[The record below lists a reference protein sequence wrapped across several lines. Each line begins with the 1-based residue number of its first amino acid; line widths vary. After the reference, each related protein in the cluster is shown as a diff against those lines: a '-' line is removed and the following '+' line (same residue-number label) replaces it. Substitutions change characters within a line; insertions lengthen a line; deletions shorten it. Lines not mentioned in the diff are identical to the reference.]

1 MHVASNQKVVRPPAW
16 QPPPRDASPRL
27 FRPKG
32 CPNVVRRYC
41 FPHRHAPS
49 CRLCS
54 RGPRVLAFLGSLT
67 CKIEKERT
75 QNCDAYHRRVASFFV
90 YHNWGTGRRSRQ
102 APCGE
107 AAVRVG
113 KWTARICRKL
123 VGDVTRGW
131 MSHACSFRAA
141 IKHERAHGV
150 GRTRRNPAAA
160 ERQGR
165 RRSRRLSTAAIA
177 A

>member
-1 MHVASNQKVVRPPAW
+1 MHVASNQKVVRPGLA
-16 QPPPRDASPRL
+16 ASPKRCFASAVSPERMSECRQKVL
-27 FRPKG
+27 FSASSCAILPPLFEG
-32 CPNVVRRYC
+32 APCPC
-41 FPHRHAPS
+41 IF
-49 CRLCS
+49 
-54 RGPRVLAFLGSLT
+54 GLT
-67 CKIEKERT
+67 DLQNRKRKNA
-75 QNCDAYHRRVASFFV
+75 NCDAYHRRVASFFV
-90 YHNWGTGRRSRQ
+90 YHDWGTGRRSRQ

-107 AAVRVG
+107 AAVRVR